1 MPILTRMLAS
11 PLFVEIRRG
20 AVEGLAELLTER
32 HVSADGTVM
41 VALGQGQGE
50 QIWAKLA
57 ASLPQA
63 VTFVVQDS
71 SLAVAGDLQ
80 ERLLERAYDA
90 VVAIGGGRTIDVA
103 KFAAT
108 RAAMPMI
115 AVATSLAHDGI
126 CSPVASLEHQGVK
139 GSFGVAMPLAVM
151 VDLDYVH
158 GAPPRMVRSGIGD
171 AISNLSAIED
181 WNLAHR
187 HRGEPMDGLAVA
199 FARTAAEAVLHRED
213 GIAHDDFLIALAEA
227 LILSGMAMSVAGTS
241 RPCSGA
247 CHEIAHAMN
256 ALYPEVSN
264 HGELVG
270 LGALFAYFLRE
281 DTRRFEQILRCLR
294 RHGLPA
300 TPADI
305 GIDNEQFLAVLMH
318 APSTRP
324 DRYTILEHLDLDR
337 SAMRHKLA
345 EFVSRTQ
352 LVCATAEFTAPA
364 RPHLAGRVDVVR
376 ASGSQT
382 RRDSPRPDVGRV
394 RHL

>member
-1 MPILTRMLAS
+1 MPILGRMLTS
-11 PLFVEIRRG
+11 PLFVEVRRG
-20 AVEGLAELLTER
+20 AVDGLAELLTER

-41 VALGQGQGE
+41 VALGRGQGE
-50 QIWAKLA
+50 QIWTTLA
-57 ASLPQA
+57 ASLPRA
-63 VTFVVQDS
+63 VTFVVQDA
-71 SLAVAGDLQ
+71 SLTVAGDLQ
-80 ERLLERAYDA
+80 ERLLERDYDA

-103 KFAAT
+103 KYAAT
-108 RAAMPMI
+108 RAAVPMV

-126 CSPVASLEHQGVK
+126 CSPVASLAQHGVK

-158 GAPPRMVRSGIGD
+158 RAPPRMVRSGVGD

-181 WNLAHR
+181 WELAHR

-213 GIAHDDFLIALAEA
+213 GIADDDFLIALAEA
-227 LILSGMAMSVAGTS
+227 LILSGMAMSVAGSS

-281 DTRRFEQILRCLR
+281 DTSRFEQILRCLC
-294 RHGLPA
+294 RHGLP
-300 TPADI
+300 TSPADI
-305 GIDNEQFLAVLMH
+305 GVEEEHFLGAVLH

-337 SAMRHKLA
+337 SAMRHRLA
-345 EFVSRTQ
+345 EFVSETQ
-352 LVCATAEFTAPA
+352 
-364 RPHLAGRVDVVR
+364 RVR
-376 ASGSQT
+376 ATSELMST
-382 RRDSPRPDVGRV
+382 AVRPRLAVV
-394 RHL
+394 ESM